1 MQVFRDFSAM
11 AMLCLFLAGC
21 AVTPAPDMA
30 DTPVDS
36 SVASSLFRAEEAY
49 RARRSE
55 SDAVGMA
62 EAVRDR
68 MTVLAA
74 LDISSRL
81 HSRKRDALLASTRI
95 MMDETRQMAADDA
108 EALSRIERMFAMENP
123 DGQGVFSGLF
133 GNRMVKSL
141 RKVDVT
147 VGMEMDIVLS
157 AGMTEE
163 LRLPVVR
170 EAGTTIF
177 VEPSREFAGFV
188 PDLAL
193 LVLPVAASGGMT
205 AEGCET
211 VSDGGRLACFV
222 PVGTHTEI
230 DLVIT
235 NRSESRVSVVVFV
248 SGDARSVGAALAS
261 E

>member
-21 AVTPAPDMA
+21 AVTPALDMA

-74 LDISSRL
+74 LDISSRI
-81 HSRKRDALLASTRI
+81 HPRVRDAFLASTRI
-95 MMDETRQMAADDA
+95 MMDETRQMAADDPETLA
-108 EALSRIERMFAMENP
+108 RIERMFATENP
-123 DGQGVFSGLF
+123 AGGGAMSGLL
-133 GNRMVKSL
+133 GHGAAGPL
-141 RKVDVT
+141 RKVNVT
-147 VGMEMDIVLS
+147 VGMELDIFLPS
-157 AGMTEE
+157 GMTEE
-163 LRLPVVR
+163 LRLPVVTD
-170 EAGTTIF
+170 AGTTIF

-188 PDLAL
+188 PDL
-193 LVLPVAASGGMT
+193 VLSVVPVVAPGET
-205 AEGCET
+205 ATEGCET
-211 VSDGGRLACFV
+211 ISDGGRLACFV
-222 PVGTHTEI
+222 PAGAHTEI

-235 NRSESRVSVVVFV
+235 NRSDSRVSVVVFV
-248 SGDARSVGAALAS
+248 SGDARSVGTALAS

>member
-55 SDAVGMA
+55 SDAAGMA

-74 LDISSRL
+74 LDISSRI
-81 HSRKRDALLASTRI
+81 HPRVRDAFLASTRI
-95 MMDETRQMAADDA
+95 MMDETREMAADDA
-108 EALSRIERMFAMENP
+108 EILAGIERMFAMENP
-123 DGQGVFSGLF
+123 AGEGVFSGLF
-133 GNRMVKSL
+133 GNGVVRSL

-147 VGMEMDIVLS
+147 VGMEMDIFLS
-157 AGMTEE
+157 AGMIEE

-170 EAGTTIF
+170 DAGTTIF

-193 LVLPVAASGGMT
+193 SVLPVAASGGT
-205 AEGCET
+205 AAEGCET

-222 PVGTHTEI
+222 PAGTHTEI

-248 SGDARSVGAALAS
+248 SGDARSVGTALAS

>member
-1 MQVFRDFSAM
+1 MQVFTGFSGM
-11 AMLCLFLAGC
+11 AMLCFFLAGC
-21 AVTPAPDMA
+21 AVTPVPGTADAPI
-30 DTPVDS
+30 DS

-49 RARRSE
+49 RTSRSE
-55 SDAVGMA
+55 SDAAGMA

-68 MTVLAA
+68 MTVLGAM
-74 LDISSRL
+74 DISSGL
-81 HSRKRDALLASTRI
+81 HPRMRDAFLASTRI

-123 DGQGVFSGLF
+123 AGEGVISGLF
-133 GNRMVKSL
+133 GDGVVGPL

-147 VGMEMDIVLS
+147 VGMELDVFLS

-163 LRLPVVR
+163 FRLPVVR
-170 EAGTTIF
+170 DAGTTIF

-193 LVLPVAASGGMT
+193 SVLPVAAPGGGG
-205 AEGCET
+205 AEGCDT

-230 DLVIT
+230 DLAIT

>member
-1 MQVFRDFSAM
+1 MQVFRVFSGM
-11 AMLCLFLAGC
+11 AMLCLFMAGC
-21 AVTPAPDMA
+21 AVTPSPGMA
-30 DTPVDS
+30 DAPVDS

-49 RARRSE
+49 RTSRSE
-55 SDAVGMA
+55 SDAAGMA

-68 MTVLAA
+68 MTVLDAM
-74 LDISSRL
+74 DISSRL
-81 HSRKRDALLASTRI
+81 HPHMRDAFLASTRI

-108 EALSRIERMFAMENP
+108 EALSRIESMFAGEKP
-123 DGQGVFSGLF
+123 AGEGVISGLF
-133 GNRMVKSL
+133 GDGVIGPL

-147 VGMEMDIVLS
+147 VGMELDIFLS
-157 AGMTEE
+157 AGMTEN

-170 EAGTTIF
+170 DAGTTIF

-193 LVLPVAASGGMT
+193 SVRPVAAPGET
-205 AEGCET
+205 ATEGCET

-222 PVGTHTEI
+222 PAGTHTEI

>member
-1 MQVFRDFSAM
+1 MQVFRVFSGM

-21 AVTPAPDMA
+21 AVTPSPGMA
-30 DTPVDS
+30 DAPTDS

-49 RARRSE
+49 RTSRSE
-55 SDAVGMA
+55 NDAIGMA

-68 MTVLAA
+68 MTVLDAM
-74 LDISSRL
+74 DRSSRF
-81 HSRKRDALLASTRI
+81 HPGVREAFLASTRI

-108 EALSRIERMFAMENP
+108 EILARIERMFPMENP
-123 DGQGVFSGLF
+123 EGVFSGLF
-133 GNRMVKSL
+133 GNGMVRSL

-147 VGMEMDIVLS
+147 VGMEMDIFLS
-157 AGMTEE
+157 PGMTEE

-170 EAGTTIF
+170 DAGTTIF

-193 LVLPVAASGGMT
+193 SALPVAAPGGMV
-205 AEGCET
+205 AEGCDT

-222 PVGTHTEI
+222 PAGTHMEI

-235 NRSESRVSVVVFV
+235 NRSESRVNVVVFV

>member
-1 MQVFRDFSAM
+1 MQGFRVFSGM

-21 AVTPAPDMA
+21 AVTPSPGMPDA
-30 DTPVDS
+30 PVDS

-49 RARRSE
+49 RTSRSE
-55 SDAVGMA
+55 SDAAGMA
-62 EAVRDR
+62 EAVRER
-68 MTVLAA
+68 MTVLSAM
-74 LDISSRL
+74 DISSRL
-81 HSRKRDALLASTRI
+81 HPRMRDAFLASTRI

-123 DGQGVFSGLF
+123 AGEGVISGLF
-133 GNRMVKSL
+133 GDGVVGPL

-147 VGMEMDIVLS
+147 VGMELDVFLS

-163 LRLPVVR
+163 FRLPVVR
-170 EAGTTIF
+170 DAGTTIF

-193 LVLPVAASGGMT
+193 SVLPVAAPGGGG
-205 AEGCET
+205 AEGCDT

-230 DLVIT
+230 DLAIT